1 MESFKAGED
10 VLVFYRMT
18 KRCRPDR
25 KYLAVMDPKNGA
37 YRPRCGISD
46 GWVPARVVADQLKDG
61 DVKVEYTWPF
71 FYTQRGHLSDACSGW
86 TEWFPE
92 KYVRRDLDGKKTLAA
107 TVPTLAILTFRW
119 GGLNEIVAP
128 AQWGETGSSVSDIFI
143 DSYCDHFQQHIS
155 TDYEVWTVY
164 IEDKSDMEKLADS
177 IHLIFNRHHP
187 LRRARK
193 VCAMYHLY
201 PTGFE
206 EHCVPTG
213 ETGGDGGAALVD
225 QKAFFR
231 MMQAVER
238 AGIPSRFPHDSGF
251 YELLASKRWTY
262 YMALVPHLQLPATIA
277 LPRMLI
283 EQNGGDCK
291 QAAFAAHKALCA
303 VRRKQREMRGEPISE
318 GDTIARGVAKL
329 GFSWEALDVKYWEGQ
344 RGLETAISQLTQTIE
359 ISDELT
365 GQPHDLEN
373 LIVQEFVDHDLE
385 LRLYVVN
392 GEVETTIF
400 TKFCKIKSNNEFGD
414 FKEAFTAM
422 DAAQWIGGELGTLQ
436 DGERQCREI
445 TAHWMDWVRM
455 QTAQTPPGIRFD
467 FFVGRSSEPG
477 KAIVRTLEIC
487 ELGFSMLGKKGLPKK
502 VFSAMLR
509 ACLDDDADLANLPD
523 LEDLPEA
530 SSAVEDSAES
540 EAPEPVLE
548 QNGSSLPSVLYITVP
563 RVAHGTPDQVRC
575 SGRYEQVAG
584 LFPNGQALWIHDR
597 GDRFLYTGN
606 DGYWYVGDEEEQ
618 DANFCC
624 ESGYIRHK
632 GSAGV
637 SPDQLRGPWERGP
650 GWDREDAILVT
661 TDPEA
666 KPPRPPKPGKGNTKA
681 K

>member
-1 MESFKAGED
+1 MEESFKAGED
-10 VLVFYRMT
+10 VFVFYRMT

-25 KYLAVMDPKNGA
+25 KYLAVLDPKHGA
-37 YRPRCGISD
+37 YRPRHGVSD
-46 GWVPARVVADQLKDG
+46 GWMPARVVADQDPKQRSG
-61 DVKVEYTWPF
+61 DVKVEYTWPYF
-71 FYTQRGHLSDACSGW
+71 FTERGHMADASSGW
-86 TEWFPE
+86 TEWFPS
-92 KYVRRDLDGKKTLAA
+92 KYVRRDPVAKKHLISTN
-107 TVPTLAILTFRW
+107 PTLAILTFRW

-143 DSYCDHFQQHIS
+143 DSYCDHFQHHLS
-155 TDYEVWTVY
+155 ADYEVWTVY
-164 IEDKSDMEKLADS
+164 IEDKSDMDKIADS
-177 IHLIFNRHHP
+177 VHMLFSSQHP

-206 EHCVPTG
+206 EHCVPTS

-291 QAAFAAHKALCA
+291 QAAFWAYDALKN
-303 VRRKQREMRGEPISE
+303 VREQQHALRGENIKGE
-318 GDTIARGVAKL
+318 GIPRGVAKL
-329 GFSWEALDVKYWEGQ
+329 GFSWEALDVKFWEGQ
-344 RGLETAISQLTQTIE
+344 RGLETALSQLTQAIE

-365 GQPHDLEN
+365 GQPHDLEA

-400 TKFCKIKSNNEFGD
+400 TKFCKIKPNNEFGD
-414 FKEAFTAM
+414 FKEAFTSAE
-422 DAAQWIGGELGTLQ
+422 AAQWIGGDLATLQ

-445 TAHWMDWVRM
+445 TAHWMNWVRM
-455 QTAQTPPGIRFD
+455 QTCQTPPGIRFD
-467 FFVGRSSEPG
+467 YFVGRTNEPG

-502 VFSAMLR
+502 VFSAMLA
-509 ACLDDDADLANLPD
+509 ACLEDDISPD
-523 LEDLPEA
+523 IEDLPEA
-530 SSAVEDSAES
+530 AGAVEESAES
-540 EAPEPVLE
+540 EAPEDALE
-548 QNGSSLPSVLYITVP
+548 ENGSSLPSVLYITVP
-563 RVAHGTPDQVRC
+563 RVPHGTQDQAKC
-575 SGRYEQVAG
+575 TGRYEQVRG
-584 LFPNGQALWIHDR
+584 TFPNGQALWIHDR
-597 GDRFLYTGN
+597 GDRFLYAGS

-618 DANFCC
+618 DANFFC
-624 ESGYIRHK
+624 ESGYIRHA
-632 GSAGV
+632 GAAGV

-650 GWDREDAILVT
+650 DWTPEISILVT

-666 KPPRPPKPGKGNTKA
+666 KPPRPGKGYSKA